1 MLRMLQYL
9 PQSVRAG
16 ILRRK
21 LRFRETDVATLSAEL
36 ASNAPDALASARLV
50 HDAYVRRGLAD
61 VHPSGVRATPW
72 HFLPSSFVIV
82 AKHAGEVVGTQ
93 TLQVDSPFGLPMD
106 AAFSAPLAPLR
117 ARGRVVAEVGALAIA
132 PRFRGTGTLHL
143 LNRAMF
149 SIAERIGV
157 DDLVAV
163 VNPAAA
169 DVYRALLCFDQVGEV
184 TRYPGLAQPRG
195 GTALHL
201 PLDEARERFRR
212 TAPASHAI
220 YVERVWNEI
229 SVPTSLALDALDEGR
244 LDAVRA
250 LVSERRDVVR
260 GLSRRQIDELRRVV
274 PDLFWPTPSQ
284 LDPSEIVSLTSVVAH
299 ATA

>member
-1 MLRMLQYL
+1 
-9 PQSVRAG
+9 
-16 ILRRK
+16 
-21 LRFRETDVATLSAEL
+21 
-36 ASNAPDALASARLV
+36 
-50 HDAYVRRGLAD
+50 
-61 VHPSGVRATPW
+61 
-72 HFLPSSFVIV
+72 
-82 AKHAGEVVGTQ
+82 
-93 TLQVDSPFGLPMD
+93 VDSPFGLPMD

-117 ARGRVVAEVGALAIA
+117 GRGRVVAEVGALAIA
-132 PRFRGTGTLHL
+132 PQFRGTGTLHL

-149 SIAERIGV
+149 AIAESLGI

-169 DVYRALLCFDQVGEV
+169 DVYRTLLCFDQVGEV

-201 PLDEARERFRR
+201 PLDQARERYRR
-212 TAPASHAI
+212 NAPESHAI

-229 SVPTSLALDALDEGR
+229 SLPASLARDVLDEGR

-250 LVSERRDVVR
+250 LVAERRDVVR
-260 GLSRRQIDELRRVV
+260 SLSRRQIDELRRAV
-274 PDLFWPTPSQ
+274 PELFWPTPSQ